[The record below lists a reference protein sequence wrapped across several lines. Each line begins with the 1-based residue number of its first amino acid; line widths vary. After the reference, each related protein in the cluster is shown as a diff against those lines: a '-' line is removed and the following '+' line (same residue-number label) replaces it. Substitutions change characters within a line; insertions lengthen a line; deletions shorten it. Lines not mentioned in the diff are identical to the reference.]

1 MMMIVSS
8 FKEEHFRDTHVF
20 KIIFGIELNY

>member
-8 FKEEHFRDTHVF
+8 FKEENFRDTYVF